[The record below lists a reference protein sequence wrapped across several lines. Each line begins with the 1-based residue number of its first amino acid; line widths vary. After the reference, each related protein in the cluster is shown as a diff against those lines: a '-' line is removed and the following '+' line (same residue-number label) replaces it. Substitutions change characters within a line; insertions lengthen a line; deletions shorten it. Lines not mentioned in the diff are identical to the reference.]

1 MKYLLYELIC
11 CEFPLISLQ
20 TKLLYNKSLS
30 NFFTSSKCLVT
41 ISNDGHSQCPPFM
54 HGTIIRT
61 GITCKKIS
69 CYMRDSACR
78 WFIVK
83 KAKIF

>member
-1 MKYLLYELIC
+1 MGPNWI
-11 CEFPLISLQ
+11 F
-20 TKLLYNKSLS
+20 KSQ
-30 NFFTSSKCLVT
+30 FRQEIAFLVFGNSCRK
-41 ISNDGHSQCPPFM
+41 IFVWRFAGQMDYFGFVNSD

-61 GITCKKIS
+61 GITCRKVP

>member
-1 MKYLLYELIC
+1 M
-11 CEFPLISLQ
+11 
-20 TKLLYNKSLS
+20 
-30 NFFTSSKCLVT
+30 KCLLKGKVDILT
-41 ISNDGHSQCPPFM
+41 ITGSKLNSSFRAAQFLIDGYSKPFRFD

-61 GITCKKIS
+61 GITCKKIP
-69 CYMRDSACR
+69 CCMRNSACS

>member
-1 MKYLLYELIC
+1 MTFPSVMLLRNYTTTGV
-11 CEFPLISLQ
+11 F
-20 TKLLYNKSLS
+20 KAFN
-30 NFFTSSKCLVT
+30 
-41 ISNDGHSQCPPFM
+41 

-61 GITCKKIS
+61 GITCKKIP

-83 KAKIF
+83 KAKIFSSYVKHF

>member
-1 MKYLLYELIC
+1 MTDFRRTTEILQVIAIYFKALL
-11 CEFPLISLQ
+11 
-20 TKLLYNKSLS
+20 
-30 NFFTSSKCLVT
+30 
-41 ISNDGHSQCPPFM
+41 D

-61 GITCKKIS
+61 GITCKKIP

>member
-1 MKYLLYELIC
+1 MITAV
-11 CEFPLISLQ
+11 SLQ
-20 TKLLYNKSLS
+20 NNQGGSLCDWTD
-30 NFFTSSKCLVT
+30 NNLITFFTINKFCTRNLQS
-41 ISNDGHSQCPPFM
+41 ISY

-61 GITCKKIS
+61 GITCKKIP